1 MSAMGTNVPITCSAQ
16 RNARN
21 KVCESQV
28 KGKTMKQSHIQVL
41 PEEVI
46 NKISAGEVIE
56 RPASAV
62 KELLENSLDAG
73 ATAIDIE
80 IKNGGKKLI
89 QITDNGR
96 GIPTQEV
103 PLAFQRH
110 ATSKIAAFND
120 LDILNTLGFRG
131 EALPSIAAVSKTTM
145 VTRTAA
151 AVAATKFVMQG
162 GKVLSQS
169 EAGAKPGTT
178 VTVENLF
185 ANTPARLKFLKSDAT
200 EFSHIL
206 NLVTELAIANFK
218 VAFTLINND
227 RKVFKLAPAQKL
239 EERLYDLF
247 GKDIQ
252 KQLLPI
258 NLDQKFISI
267 TGYITAPAAELSGRN
282 QQYFFVNKRTI
293 RHRLLNHALTAG
305 YDNLLPAGKYPAVF
319 IFFSI
324 NPELVDVNVHPA
336 KREVRFSNEGAIHDL
351 TSRAIRDALRQP
363 GVIRAMQD
371 PAGVYQVPLDQHSIP
386 AMLHT
391 DTAPEQTLLSVQE
404 QMFLYKAQTPEMI
417 KTAAFGD
424 LKILGQADNAYIV
437 ASSGNE
443 LMIIDQH
450 AASERVMYEKF
461 KNEFEQKTIQSQKL
475 LIPITLEIDLPS
487 KNILL
492 AHRDLMS
499 QLGWELEDFGATTLL
514 VRALPAILEK
524 AGDRQ
529 FILDIVN
536 ELSRLQEIK
545 DTPAKTE
552 INKTVLDNILKLSAC
567 HAAVRFGDALQPNE
581 INMIIT
587 SLTSTTNPYTCPHG
601 RPTLIKLSRAEL
613 NKRFERT

>member
-1 MSAMGTNVPITCSAQ
+1 
-16 RNARN
+16 
-21 KVCESQV
+21 
-28 KGKTMKQSHIQVL
+28 MKQNHIAVL

-56 RPASAV
+56 RPASVV

-73 ATAIDIE
+73 AAAIDIE

-89 QITDNGR
+89 QVADDGQ
-96 GIPTQEV
+96 GIPAQEV

-110 ATSKIAAFND
+110 ATSKISAFND
-120 LDILNTLGFRG
+120 LDILGTLGFRG
-131 EALPSIAAVSKTTM
+131 EALPSIAAVSKITM
-145 VTRTAA
+145 ATRAPEALSAA
-151 AVAATKFVMQG
+151 KLVMQG
-162 GKVLSQS
+162 GKILSQS
-169 EAGAKPGTT
+169 EQGAKPGTA

-206 NLVTELAIANFK
+206 NLVTELAIANFRI
-218 VAFTLINND
+218 AFTLVNND
-227 RKVFKLAPAQKL
+227 RKVLKLAPAQKL

-247 GKDIQ
+247 GRDIQ
-252 KQLLPI
+252 KQLVPI
-258 NLDQKFISI
+258 NLEQKFISI
-267 TGYITAPAAELSGRN
+267 TGYITSPAADLSGRN
-282 QQYFFVNKRTI
+282 QQYFFVNKRII
-293 RHRLLNHALTAG
+293 RHRLLNHALTTG

-351 TSRAIRDALRQP
+351 TARAIRDALRQP
-363 GVIRAMQD
+363 GIIREMKE
-371 PAGVYQVPLDQHSIP
+371 PAVGYQIPLDQHSIP
-386 AMLHT
+386 AVLHADNT
-391 DTAPEQTLLSVQE
+391 SAQTLLSVQD
-404 QMFLYKAQTPEMI
+404 QIFSYKAQPPETV

-424 LKILGQADNAYIV
+424 LKILGQADNAYII

-461 KNEFEQKTIQSQKL
+461 KQEFEQRTIQSQKL
-475 LIPITLEIDLPS
+475 LIPLTIEIDLPS
-487 KNILL
+487 KNLIL
-492 AHRDLMS
+492 AHSDLMS

-514 VRALPAILEK
+514 VRALPAILDK
-524 AGDRQ
+524 AGDRH
-529 FILDIVN
+529 FILDIVT
-536 ELSRLQEIK
+536 ELFKLQDIK
-545 DTPAKTE
+545 DTPDRTE
-552 INKTVLDNILKLSAC
+552 IQKTVLDNILKLSAC
-567 HAAVRFGDALQPNE
+567 HAAVRFGDELQPNQISTI
-581 INMIIT
+581 INA
-587 SLTSTTNPYTCPHG
+587 LTNTANPYTCPHG

>member
-1 MSAMGTNVPITCSAQ
+1 MAS
-16 RNARN
+16 R
-21 KVCESQV
+21 
-28 KGKTMKQSHIQVL
+28 HIAIL

-89 QITDNGR
+89 QIADNGR
-96 GIPTQEV
+96 GISAPEV
-103 PLAFQRH
+103 PLSFQRH
-110 ATSKIAAFND
+110 ATSKISAFND
-120 LDILNTLGFRG
+120 LDILDTLGFRG

-145 VTRTAA
+145 VTRPADSLS
-151 AVAATKFVMQG
+151 AVKLVLQG
-162 GKVLSQS
+162 GKIISQD
-169 EAGAKPGTT
+169 EEGAKPGTT
-178 VTVENLF
+178 VSVESLF

-206 NLVTELAIANFK
+206 NLITELAIANFK
-218 VAFTLINND
+218 VAFTLVNND
-227 RKVFKLAPAQKL
+227 RNVLKLAPAQKL

-247 GKDIQ
+247 GQDIQ

-258 NLDQKFISI
+258 NLDQKFLSI
-267 TGYITAPAAELSGRN
+267 TGFITSPAAELSGRN

-305 YDNLLPAGKYPAVF
+305 YDNLLPTGKYPAVF

-351 TSRAIRDALRQP
+351 TVKAIRDTLHQP
-363 GVIRAMQD
+363 GVIREMKD
-371 PAGVYQVPLDQHSIP
+371 TAGSYQIPLDQHSIP

-391 DTAPEQTLLSVQE
+391 DTAAAQTLLSVQE
-404 QMFLYKAQTPEMI
+404 QMFLYKAQPAETL

-461 KNEFEQKTIQSQKL
+461 KHEFEQRTIQSQKL
-475 LIPITLEIDLPS
+475 LIPITLEIDVPS
-487 KNILL
+487 KNLLL
-492 AHRDLMS
+492 AHGELLS
-499 QLGWELEDFGATTLL
+499 QLGWEVEDFGATTLL

-529 FILDIVN
+529 FILDIVQ
-536 ELSRLQEIK
+536 ELARLQDIK
-545 DTPAKTE
+545 DTPAKSE
-552 INKTVLDNILKLSAC
+552 IRQSVLDNILKLSAC
-567 HAAVRFGDALQPNE
+567 HAAVRFGDQLQPSQ
-581 INMIIT
+581 ISTIV
-587 SLTSTTNPYTCPHG
+587 SALTNTHNPYTCPHG